1 MKKKT
6 LSLILAAAMVFTLSA
21 VTAMADEA
29 DYEGLDSVELIGA
42 DSTSKGSAGQ
52 RFGELVASRVDE
64 ITGGKLTIDYYP
76 NGELGGDA
84 DLLRQVQSNDI
95 QIVVAQTAPVVS
107 FIPEV
112 AVFDMP
118 MVFSKYD
125 GDTIDTVLN
134 NTDSAFHQEL
144 SSAYDAAGF
153 KLLGI
158 LQNATYR
165 LTTANVE
172 LNTLEDFKGLQI
184 RTMENNNHM
193 AFWTAIGAEPTPL
206 AWAEVYIALQNGTID
221 AEENAAD
228 TVVGANLNE
237 VQSVL
242 ACTNHI
248 LYANQISINKEAYEE
263 LDPAYQAALDQAV
276 AEALEEIRP
285 QLADIDAENKQLLQ
299 NNGMTLIE
307 YDDTFFDQVLALD
320 AVQALYTDIDA
331 QVNGLGTTL
340 QEALEAAA
348 ISPTCRMTSFSPRS
362 LNCSYFSQNSSS
374 VISPRMAWSLRGQ
387 IPAVIRFDLYF
398 TYASVSKVTGCV

>member
-6 LSLILAAAMVFTLSA
+6 LSLLLASAMMLSLSA
-21 VTAMADEA
+21 VTAMAEEA
-29 DYEGLDSVELIGA
+29 DYASLDPVELIGA
-42 DSTSKGSAGQ
+42 DSTSKGAAGQ
-52 RFGELVASRVDE
+52 IFGELVAEKVDE
-64 ITGGKLTIDYYP
+64 ITGGQLTIDYYP

-95 QIVVAQTAPVVS
+95 QIVVCQTAPVVS

-125 GDTIDTVLN
+125 GDTIDAVLN
-134 NTDSAFHQEL
+134 GEDSAFHTEL
-144 SSAYDAAGF
+144 AAAYENSGF
-153 KLLGI
+153 ELLGF

-172 LNTLEDFKGLQI
+172 LNTLEDFSGLQI

-206 AWAEVYIALQNGTID
+206 AWAEVYISLQNGTID

-228 TVVGANLNE
+228 TIVGANLNE

-248 LYANQISINKEAYEE
+248 LYANQIAISKEAYDE
-263 LDPAYQAALDQAV
+263 LDPAYQAALAQAV
-276 AEALEEIRP
+276 AEALEEMRL
-285 QLADIDAENKQLLQ
+285 QLTDIDTENKQALVDG
-299 NNGMTLIE
+299 GMTLIE
-307 YDDTFFDQVLALD
+307 YDDSFFDEVLALD
-320 AVQALYTDIDA
+320 AVQELYTSIDE

-340 QEALEAAA
+340 QESLEAAA
-348 ISPTCRMTSFSPRS
+348 
-362 LNCSYFSQNSSS
+362 N
-374 VISPRMAWSLRGQ
+374 
-387 IPAVIRFDLYF
+387 
-398 TYASVSKVTGCV
+398 